1 MPDLAG
7 EEASGWRQVPWPQ
20 EEKPTLVK
28 GEYTAAS
35 CRGSRCRGFSPRSAF
50 LSLRL
55 GTLTYNHT
63 HKRNCPH
70 TGALDAAEE
79 EILRPSWTPDLS
91 SLSLAPSSSTAPKNP
106 SRPLPNL
113 AEGAPPELRV
123 SQLDLGGAYWSRGKR
138 QERFQEKKAR
148 EAQYGKIRSNE
159 LRRAAGRMASVR
171 RGGRADEV
179 DLA

>member
-1 MPDLAG
+1 LALVPDLAG

-28 GEYTAAS
+28 GECGAAA
-35 CRGSRCRGFSPRSAF
+35 CAKIADVGAFSPRSAF

-63 HKRNCPH
+63 R

-123 SQLDLGGAYWSRGKR
+123 SQLDLGGAYWSRAKR